1 MSTVST
7 RPPGLLRGWRL
18 TTYLETPRAGR
29 TLSPGSP
36 SCGSGCY
43 TRIHNFGTLFSH
55 QRNDRGGLTV
65 PVLERHL
72 LERGHRN
79 PEFRGEHR
87 DGRPQRPGVAV
98 GHLERQAGAPPAG
111 AEQPVGAALG

>member
-43 TRIHNFGTLFSH
+43 TRIHKFGTLFSH
-55 QRNDRGGLTV
+55 QRNDRGRLAV
-65 PVLERHL
+65 PVSERHL
-72 LERGHRN
+72 LELRQWKGELRGQ
-79 PEFRGEHR
+79 HR
-87 DGRPQRPGVAV
+87 DRGPQCTAVAV
-98 GHLERQAGAPPAG
+98 G
-111 AEQPVGAALG
+111 